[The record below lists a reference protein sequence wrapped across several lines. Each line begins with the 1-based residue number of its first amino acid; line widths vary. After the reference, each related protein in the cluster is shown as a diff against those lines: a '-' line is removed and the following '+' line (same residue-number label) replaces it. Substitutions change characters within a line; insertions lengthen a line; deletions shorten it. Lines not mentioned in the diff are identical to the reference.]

1 MRVYH
6 VHKNGWTEMI
16 AGEDVN
22 KLHYEYLSQKGLST
36 DANRGRL

>member
-16 AGEDVN
+16 GGEDVN